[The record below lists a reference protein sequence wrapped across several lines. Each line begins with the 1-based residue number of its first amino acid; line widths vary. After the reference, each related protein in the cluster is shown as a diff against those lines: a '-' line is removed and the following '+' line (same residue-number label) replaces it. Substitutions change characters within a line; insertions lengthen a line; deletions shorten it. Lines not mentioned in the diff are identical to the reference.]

1 MKIILTPKNL
11 LKKLNKNK
19 TLDKYIWILG
29 GGRMQYYNILAAK
42 ELGYKTL
49 VTDGSKNCYCKS
61 KSDLFFKIDIFD
73 INKNLNFLKKIR
85 KKIEIKSIFVAG
97 IDCTI
102 TGAFLAEKLNLVT
115 SGIKIAKITN
125 NKYQFRK
132 FLFKNNFIDFPFLKI
147 KKIPNNI
154 DEIIKKKIN
163 YPLIIKNTD
172 NSASRGMEI
181 IKSKIELKNL
191 KILINKAIKASR
203 CGYCTVEKY
212 FVGTEHT
219 VETIFDISEKFH
231 PCFITDRF
239 FDHSSGKALE
249 TGLRNPTQLSKSMQK
264 KIFSY
269 CKKIALKLGVKIGPA
284 KFDLLISKKKLII
297 LEMTTRLSGG
307 FDSQVLVPAATGK
320 NIIKA
325 AMLTSLGYKFDKK
338 LLHTKFNKLA
348 ISSSIW
354 PKAGKI
360 TKIKYIKPK
369 IHKNDV
375 LEVFFTKKKND
386 IIQNYSN
393 CADRPCFIIA
403 ASSNEK
409 RTINLIKQAKKSIS
423 IITI

>member
-1 MKIILTPKNL
+1 MKLISKN
-11 LKKLNKNK
+11 N
-19 TLDKYIWILG
+19 YIWILG
-29 GGRMQYYNILAAK
+29 GGKMQYYNLLEAK
-42 ELGYKTL
+42 NLGYKTII
-49 VTDGSKNCYCKS
+49 TDANENCFCRSKA
-61 KSDLFFKIDIFD
+61 DLFFKIDIFD
-73 INKNLNFLKKIR
+73 IKKNVKLLSKIKNKIN
-85 KKIEIKSIFVAG
+85 IKSVFIGG
-97 IDCTI
+97 IDCVI
-102 TGAFLAEKLNLVT
+102 TAATLAEKLNLVT
-115 SGIKIAKITN
+115 SGVKIAKMTN
-125 NKYQFRK
+125 NKFLFRK
-132 FLFKNNFIDFPFLKI
+132 FLQKNNLLDFSFLKI
-147 KKIPNNI
+147 SKVNNKTEKTIEKKIG
-154 DEIIKKKIN
+154 
-163 YPLIIKNTD
+163 YPFIVKNTD

-181 IKSKIELKNL
+181 IKNKIELKNL

-338 LLHTKFNKLA
+338 LLHTKLNKLA

-409 RTINLIKQAKKSIS
+409 RTIDLIKKAKKSIS